1 LFNAPAVVTGF
12 DPKVLGVMRTEYENA
27 VAPELL
33 DDMNSMLEADYA
45 LQVVTKAADRAVRES
60 QNEKA
65 MQEFMR
71 ADSAAKA
78 AKAAFDSS
86 L

>member
-1 LFNAPAVVTGF
+1 
-12 DPKVLGVMRTEYENA
+12 MRTEYENA

-33 DDMNSMLEADYA
+33 DDMNSTLEADYA

-60 QNEKA
+60 QDEKA

-71 ADSAAKA
+71 AEQAAAA

>member
-1 LFNAPAVVTGF
+1 
-12 DPKVLGVMRTEYENA
+12 MRTEYENA